1 MTPVSTEDLRRLAQT
16 LRSEIP
22 LAAAMEIEA
31 AFFDARGLCLRAPLA
46 PNINHKLTAFGGSLA
61 NAATL
66 AGWGLV
72 QILVRDVGFPVIVVI
87 QECRV
92 QYLKPVLSDIEAL
105 ALLPDAVPV
114 EKFLRTL
121 ARHGRARLALE
132 ARIPAE
138 GEPAVIFSG
147 QFVATRHGW

>member
-1 MTPVSTEDLRRLAQT
+1 MISVTPDDLRRLTQT

-22 LAAAMEIEA
+22 LAAAMGIEA
-31 AFFDARGLCLRAPLA
+31 AFSDARGLCLRAPLA

-72 QILVRDVGFPVIVVI
+72 QLLVRDLGFPVIVVI

-105 ALLPDAVPV
+105 ALRPDAATI

-132 ARIPAE
+132 ARTPAA
-138 GEPAVIFSG
+138 GEPAVIFNG
-147 QFVATRHGW
+147 QFVASCHG

>member
-1 MTPVSTEDLRRLAQT
+1 MLVEQGAAQF
-16 LRSEIP
+16 EIWT
-22 LAAAMEIEA
+22 
-31 AFFDARGLCLRAPLA
+31 GLRAPLA

-72 QILVRDVGFPVIVVI
+72 QLLVRDLGFSVIVVI

-92 QYLKPVLSDIEAL
+92 QYLKPVLSGIEAL
-105 ALLPDAVPV
+105 ALMPDA
-114 EKFLRTL
+114 ERIDKFLRTL
-121 ARHGRARLALE
+121 TRHGRARLEIE
-132 ARIPAE
+132 ARIPAA

-147 QFVATRHGW
+147 QFVATRHGR